1 MLHADVA
8 QKTLASGTQDLV
20 DLYFDEVSEVPL
32 LTHDEEIALAQRI
45 ERGHEAR
52 HKLAEGDF
60 DDEEHGLLVRQIK
73 DGQDAIDT
81 LVTANSRLV
90 ISIAKRYTSYGVPFS
105 DLIQEG
111 NIGLMRAVK
120 KFDYRR
126 GFKFSTYATWWI
138 RQAVTRALAMQART
152 IRLPVHKEDEIS
164 QIRRT
169 QRQLTQK
176 LGRRPTTAEMGELLG
191 VPVTQVEKTLQ
202 ESQHTVSL
210 ETPVG
215 DEEGTVLADLIED
228 ERAPEPEELAA
239 FQLMRENLDR
249 VLEELPQRER
259 HILRLRYGLV
269 DGQFHT
275 FREVGKM
282 IGVTHERVRQIE
294 ATALRRLRKS
304 GAAIKLRR
312 CLD

>member
-1 MLHADVA
+1 MLQTDVA
-8 QKTLASGTQDLV
+8 PKNQASGSQDLV
-20 DLYFDEVSEVPL
+20 DLYFNEVSEVPL
-32 LTHDEEIALAQRI
+32 LTHDEEIDLAQRI
-45 ERGHEAR
+45 ERGHQAR
-52 HKLAEGDF
+52 HKLVEGEF
-60 DDEEHGLLVRQIK
+60 DEEEHNKLVRQIT
-73 DGQDAIDT
+73 DGQDAIEQ
-81 LVTANSRLV
+81 LITANSRLV
-90 ISIAKRYTSYGVPFS
+90 ISIAKKYTNYGVPFS

-152 IRLPVHKEDEIS
+152 IRLPVHKEDEVS
-164 QIRRT
+164 QIRRA
-169 QRQLTQK
+169 QRQLTQR
-176 LGRRPTTAEMGELLG
+176 LGRRPSTTELGEMLG
-191 VPVTQVEKTLQ
+191 ISKAQVEKTLQ

-228 ERAPEPEELAA
+228 ERAPEPEEVAA
-239 FQLMRENLDR
+239 YQLMRENLNR

-304 GAAIKLRR
+304 GATIKLRR
-312 CLD
+312 CLE